1 MKVDIPAETWGA
13 IVGTSVMQAITNEN
27 RDVLVKEAITHLLTP
42 EKHSAYG
49 GNRTPLQ
56 EAFDIAL
63 AEKARE
69 FVRAELD
76 GKIGDQVQEI
86 VKDSIV
92 KAFDS
97 ERRETLVANLA
108 DAIVKAFRIDKY

>member
-13 IVGTSVMQAITNEN
+13 IVGTSVMRAITDEN

-49 GNRTPLQ
+49 PSRTPLQ
-56 EAFDIAL
+56 EAFDTAL
-63 AEKARE
+63 AQKARE

-76 GKIGDQVQEI
+76 GEIGEKVREIVQE
-86 VKDSIV
+86 SIV

-97 ERRETLVANLA
+97 ERRDALVGNIA
-108 DAIVKAFRIDKY
+108 DAIVKAFRVDGY